1 MVIFFCISLFLA
13 VYPDP
18 NLPFNV
24 TIVSVT
30 SYLFHFCFILVQ
42 IVFIL
47 PQILSRWPGYYVFV
61 ITTTLSDRRSLLR
74 ELGSLYLSS
83 RITTIIYTLDSSSF
97 PINKLRNLGIRN
109 IQTTH
114 FMMLDMDLVLSRMFV
129 ILFSI

>member
-42 IVFIL
+42 IVY
-47 PQILSRWPGYYVFV
+47 RWPGYYVFV

>member
-42 IVFIL
+42 IVYLF
-47 PQILSRWPGYYVFV
+47 
-61 ITTTLSDRRSLLR
+61 SLKSCLD
-74 ELGSLYLSS
+74 GQGTMYLSS
-83 RITTIIYTLDSSSF
+83 QQPYQIDGHYF
-97 PINKLRNLGIRN
+97 VNW
-109 IQTTH
+109 
-114 FMMLDMDLVLSRMFV
+114 VLFTFLHELLQLS
-129 ILFSI
+129 LH